1 MVGTFKKQPIG
12 LIYVTRD
19 LEFDAGHRVL
29 GHESKCAHLHGHRY
43 KIEITVCGPELDP
56 LGRVVDFSVL
66 KTIVGGWI
74 DANWDHNM
82 ILNEEDPLLHT
93 TSDEDGESHYAARAL
108 CGRNPYVMSNKRN
121 TTAEWL
127 AVELCDMVGPLL
139 PKLMHISQV
148 VVHETPNCR
157 ATYRLERP

>member
-1 MVGTFKKQPIG
+1 MAIPWNPMPPGW
-12 LIYVTRD
+12 LYVTRD

-29 GHESKCAHLHGHRY
+29 GHESKCANLHGHRY
-43 KIEITVCGPELDP
+43 RVEVTVCGPELDT
-56 LGRVVDFSVL
+56 LGRVVDFSIL
-66 KTIVGGWI
+66 KNIVGGWI

-82 ILNEEDPLLHT
+82 ILHAADPMLYLSAGAGRTHNPT
-93 TSDEDGESHYAARAL
+93 AL
-108 CGRNPYVMSNKRN
+108 CGRPPYVMSKDRN

-139 PKLMHISQV
+139 PDMMHISQV